1 MKCNVLIVDDSPVL
15 RGAIQKVARLAGVP
29 EDRIHTAGNGKE
41 ALAVLETTW
50 IDLVLLD
57 INMPVMDGEE
67 FTREV
72 RRNPTLADLKIV
84 VVSTEANDDRLQRLR
99 DMGVVE
105 TLRKPFQPEDLCH
118 LITKLL
124 GVAPSCAS

>member
-72 RRNPTLADLKIV
+72 RRNPTFADLKIV

-99 DMGVVE
+99 AMGVVE

-124 GVAPSCAS
+124 GVTPSCAS

>member
-72 RRNPTLADLKIV
+72 RRNPTFADLKIV

-124 GVAPSCAS
+124 GVTPSCAS